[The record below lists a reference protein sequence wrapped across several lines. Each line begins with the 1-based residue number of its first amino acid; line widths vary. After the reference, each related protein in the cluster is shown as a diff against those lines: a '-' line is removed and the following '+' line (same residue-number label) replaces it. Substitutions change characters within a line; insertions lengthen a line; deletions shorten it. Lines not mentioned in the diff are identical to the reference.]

1 MPIRQ
6 RFQASRPVALAL
18 AGLMLLAPFAGQ
30 AEPMLNASDSTIYR
44 QAFALVDREAW
55 SDARAVAST
64 ASDPLP
70 AKFIQWLDL
79 IRPGPGRS
87 FDEITAFMRSN
98 PDWPGQ
104 ISLQERAERAM
115 PSNMGTEETLAW
127 FADREPVT
135 IEGAAALA
143 RAMFAKGLTDQAIA
157 LVRRAWAELP
167 VSAAAEGPFLAQNAA
182 HLRLEDHVARLD
194 RLLWDGQT
202 EAAQRMM
209 SLVDPAHRALA
220 TARIRLREKSGGVD
234 VAIQQVPAELLR
246 DPGLVYERARW
257 RRQAGDD
264 LGAAEILDPPPTGI
278 GRPDLMW
285 RELEN
290 AARKALHRGDV
301 SVAYRLSAG
310 HGTTE
315 GVVFADGEW
324 FAGWVA
330 SRFLAEHRLGY
341 DHFTRMYAGV
351 GSAVSLARGAYWAGR
366 AAEAMGDIALAQNWY
381 RSAAQN
387 LSAYYGQLAAQKLGT
402 LEGLGFQPTPQPTQ
416 AETDAFNQRE
426 LIRLI
431 RMLAELGES
440 DRARTFFVRLA
451 ERTESPTD
459 LRLLAELGRTIGRD
473 DYMVAVAKI
482 ARTKGV
488 EMLELLYPV
497 RTLPPGSGPEEALVL
512 AIMRQESAFALD
524 AVSSAGARGL
534 MQLMPATA
542 KHVAG
547 RIGVSY
553 DESRLTTDGDYN
565 IGLGRSYLQDLLDR
579 YNGSYV
585 LAIASYNAGPARVSE
600 WLNEY
605 GDPRSP
611 GVDVVDW
618 IEMIPF
624 SETRNYVQ
632 RVLENLQIYRYRM
645 HGTTV
650 ALTLEQDLGR

>member
-1 MPIRQ
+1 
-6 RFQASRPVALAL
+6 
-18 AGLMLLAPFAGQ
+18 LMLLAPFAGQ

-246 DPGLVYERARW
+246 DPGLVYER
-257 RRQAGDD
+257 
-264 LGAAEILDPPPTGI
+264 
-278 GRPDLMW
+278 
-285 RELEN
+285 
-290 AARKALHRGDV
+290 
-301 SVAYRLSAG
+301 
-310 HGTTE
+310 
-315 GVVFADGEW
+315 
-324 FAGWVA
+324 
-330 SRFLAEHRLGY
+330 
-341 DHFTRMYAGV
+341 
-351 GSAVSLARGAYWAGR
+351 
-366 AAEAMGDIALAQNWY
+366 
-381 RSAAQN
+381 
-387 LSAYYGQLAAQKLGT
+387 
-402 LEGLGFQPTPQPTQ
+402 
-416 AETDAFNQRE
+416 
-426 LIRLI
+426 
-431 RMLAELGES
+431 
-440 DRARTFFVRLA
+440 
-451 ERTESPTD
+451 
-459 LRLLAELGRTIGRD
+459 
-473 DYMVAVAKI
+473 
-482 ARTKGV
+482 
-488 EMLELLYPV
+488 
-497 RTLPPGSGPEEALVL
+497 
-512 AIMRQESAFALD
+512 
-524 AVSSAGARGL
+524 
-534 MQLMPATA
+534 
-542 KHVAG
+542 
-547 RIGVSY
+547 
-553 DESRLTTDGDYN
+553 
-565 IGLGRSYLQDLLDR
+565 
-579 YNGSYV
+579 
-585 LAIASYNAGPARVSE
+585 
-600 WLNEY
+600 
-605 GDPRSP
+605 
-611 GVDVVDW
+611 
-618 IEMIPF
+618 
-624 SETRNYVQ
+624 
-632 RVLENLQIYRYRM
+632 
-645 HGTTV
+645 
-650 ALTLEQDLGR
+650 